1 MPASAHFMMS
11 PMAASYN
18 RKPAFL
24 TAWADAD
31 DNDSLGSVWKLKRR
45 SCARSFIGTQLD
57 CDTPM
62 TVTLG
67 FPGYFSPS
75 SSRCCYADVLSSL
88 SSPVHSRGQANV
100 PKFLDDFQSIS
111 SETPATLASPDI
123 SATFPSLPFPSF
135 PATGLKSNVT
145 TNEPIS
151 LAPSL
156 GRRDK
161 LMALT
166 EEPAVPVSL
175 NSALMQEQNAVP
187 VPVSLKNQLSGFANE
202 VVPLAKKRNYSH
214 HEKRTDRKWMC
225 TFMVGI
231 VETPEF
237 SVVKRVIGSGG
248 RNMKYMI
255 GEVPEAK
262 IRLRGKGSGFKDQAT
277 GVESRNALQ
286 VNINCT
292 DIVGYHR
299 VREMIRQLLDCIYN
313 EYAQYSGIR
322 VEMKCLENAK
332 NPAY

>member
-1 MPASAHFMMS
+1 MMS
-11 PMAASYN
+11 PTAASYKG
-18 RKPAFL
+18 KPGLL

-45 SCARSFIGTQLD
+45 SGAASFIGTQLD

-62 TVTLG
+62 SVTLG

-88 SSPVHSRGQANV
+88 SSPVHSSAKANV
-100 PKFLDDFQSIS
+100 PRFLDDFQSVS
-111 SETPATLASPDI
+111 SETPATLASPETP
-123 SATFPSLPFPSF
+123 ATFPSLPFPSYRG
-135 PATGLKSNVT
+135 TGLKSNVT

-156 GRRDK
+156 GRREK

-166 EEPAVPVSL
+166 EDPAVPVSL
-175 NSALMQEQNAVP
+175 TSALMQEQNAVR
-187 VPVSLKNQLSGFANE
+187 VPVSLKNELSGFASE
-202 VVPLAKKRNYSH
+202 VIPLPEKRNYSH

-237 SVVKRVIGSGG
+237 SVVKRIIGNGG
-248 RNMKYMI
+248 RNMKSI
-255 GEVPEAK
+255 ISEVPDAK

-277 GVESRNALQ
+277 GVESGNALQ
-286 VNINCT
+286 ININCT
-292 DIVGYHR
+292 DIVGYQR
-299 VREMIRQLLDCIYN
+299 VREMIRQLLDRIYN

-322 VEMKCLENAK
+322 VEMKCRENAK